1 MKQRSDYTFKYNAK
15 QGRHG
20 WLRLTPAYSIKLVK
34 ELLQA
39 ESLFES
45 VDKNVSILDP
55 FCGTTT
61 TGIVASELG
70 YKCSLYDINPFL
82 VWFGTI
88 KSANYNSKCLD
99 EIYQK
104 IGTDIITIDID
115 NKDVWIP
122 PMRNIDRWWSEST
135 LYALANIR
143 NYLSNKWGEP
153 TNKGEHNLAWIAFAR
168 LVIDCSAADFNHI
181 SVSFKEETQNYE
193 KSILISMFLER
204 LNVII
209 NSAKEKLTG
218 NVQIFLNDSR
228 YLEVPEKYDLIIT
241 SPPYPNRIS
250 YIRELRPYMYW
261 LKFLETG
268 EQAGD
273 LDWLAIGGTWGSAT
287 SKLSTWEPV
296 NTQLPKRLLDVC
308 EKIEKADPK
317 NGITMALYVKK
328 FFDDM
333 YLHFSNLRSRLNNN
347 ATLNYILGNSSFYG
361 NYVETDLIIEEM
373 LNALGFSE
381 VKSVIIRKRNS
392 KKNLFE
398 YNITAKWIE

>member
-1 MKQRSDYTFKYNAK
+1 
-15 QGRHG
+15 
-20 WLRLTPAYSIKLVK
+20 
-34 ELLQA
+34 
-39 ESLFES
+39 
-45 VDKNVSILDP
+45 
-55 FCGTTT
+55 
-61 TGIVASELG
+61 
-70 YKCSLYDINPFL
+70 
-82 VWFGTI
+82 
-88 KSANYNSKCLD
+88 
-99 EIYQK
+99 
-104 IGTDIITIDID
+104 
-115 NKDVWIP
+115 
-122 PMRNIDRWWSEST
+122 
-135 LYALANIR
+135 
-143 NYLSNKWGEP
+143 
-153 TNKGEHNLAWIAFAR
+153 
-168 LVIDCSAADFNHI
+168 
-181 SVSFKEETQNYE
+181 
-193 KSILISMFLER
+193 
-204 LNVII
+204 
-209 NSAKEKLTG
+209 
-218 NVQIFLNDSR
+218 
-228 YLEVPEKYDLIIT
+228 
-241 SPPYPNRIS
+241 
-250 YIRELRPYMYW
+250 MYW

-273 LDWLAIGGTWGSAT
+273 LDWQAIGGTWGSAT

-333 YLHFSNLRSRLNNN
+333 YLHFSNLRNRLNNN